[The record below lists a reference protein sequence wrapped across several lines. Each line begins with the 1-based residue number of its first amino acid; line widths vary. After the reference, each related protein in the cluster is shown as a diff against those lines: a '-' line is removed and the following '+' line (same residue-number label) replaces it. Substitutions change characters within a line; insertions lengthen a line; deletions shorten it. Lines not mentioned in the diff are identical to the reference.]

1 MGTPEFAVPTLQELI
16 NSTKHDVVAIF
27 TQTPKAAGRGMKL
40 TGSPVYKLAI
50 SSNIPVYIPKTLK
63 DEKTAKLID
72 SIDADIIVV
81 VAYGFI
87 IPADILAAK
96 KYGCLNIHPSKLP
109 KYRGA
114 APLQRTIINGEKET
128 AICVMQM
135 DTGLDT
141 GDILLQKNL
150 LLNPRITLQKLHD
163 QCAKTGGKLLIEVL
177 DNIEIL
183 PRIKQSKEGVSY
195 AHKLSRKEGKVNWQE
210 TAFEIDCKIRGMNP
224 WPGVY
229 FEHEGKI
236 IKILS
241 AEYTKNEHQANPGEL
256 LNENFEV
263 ACGSG
268 TLMIKYLKPEG
279 RAKMLATDYLRGIPA
294 KTQTIIFS

>member
-1 MGTPEFAVPTLQELI
+1 MNVIFMGTPEFAVPTLQELI

-114 APLQRTIINGEKET
+114 APIHW
-128 AICVMQM
+128 AVV
-135 DTGLDT
+135 
-141 GDILLQKNL
+141 
-150 LLNPRITLQKLHD
+150 P
-163 QCAKTGGKLLIEVL
+163 
-177 DNIEIL
+177 
-183 PRIKQSKEGVSY
+183 
-195 AHKLSRKEGKVNWQE
+195 
-210 TAFEIDCKIRGMNP
+210 
-224 WPGVY
+224 
-229 FEHEGKI
+229 
-236 IKILS
+236 
-241 AEYTKNEHQANPGEL
+241 
-256 LNENFEV
+256 
-263 ACGSG
+263 
-268 TLMIKYLKPEG
+268 
-279 RAKMLATDYLRGIPA
+279 
-294 KTQTIIFS
+294 